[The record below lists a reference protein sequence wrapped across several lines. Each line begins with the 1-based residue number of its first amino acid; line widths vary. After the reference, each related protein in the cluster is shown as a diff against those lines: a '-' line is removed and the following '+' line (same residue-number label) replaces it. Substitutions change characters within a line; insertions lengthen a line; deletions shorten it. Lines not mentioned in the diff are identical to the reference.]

1 MPSLGPQ
8 ELFIIL
14 IIVVLLIGST
24 QLPKLGKAIGEFTRE
39 FKSGM
44 KDIDSQNIDKNDNEK
59 PKDKN

>member
-14 IIVVLLIGST
+14 IIVVLLVGST

-39 FKSGM
+39 FKSGI
-44 KDIDSQNIDKNDNEK
+44 KDIDSKNINQSDEEK